1 MELWFKTFKFIES
14 HVASRGRR
22 AQLMEYLHGIH
33 KALHSVPNMA
43 YTGYRDTHIILAV
56 NR

>member
-14 HVASRGRR
+14 HVASRGR
-22 AQLMEYLHGIH
+22 AHLMEYLHGIH
-33 KALHSVPNMA
+33 KAFHSVPNMA
-43 YTGYRDTHIILAV
+43 YTGCRDTHIILAV